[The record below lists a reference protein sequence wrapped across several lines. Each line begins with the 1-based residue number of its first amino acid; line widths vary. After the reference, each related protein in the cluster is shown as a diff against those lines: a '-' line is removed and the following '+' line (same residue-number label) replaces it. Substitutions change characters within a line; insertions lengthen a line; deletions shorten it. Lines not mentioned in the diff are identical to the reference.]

1 MTEQQI
7 EEVMEWAVLA
17 CQEAENGDMEAACR
31 CLNSQERM
39 LREYLG
45 AWSLLDASIKPQGR
59 A

>member
-7 EEVMEWAVLA
+7 EKVMEWAVMA
-17 CQEAENGDMEAACR
+17 CREAENGDMEAAID
-31 CLNSQERM
+31 CLDRQERL